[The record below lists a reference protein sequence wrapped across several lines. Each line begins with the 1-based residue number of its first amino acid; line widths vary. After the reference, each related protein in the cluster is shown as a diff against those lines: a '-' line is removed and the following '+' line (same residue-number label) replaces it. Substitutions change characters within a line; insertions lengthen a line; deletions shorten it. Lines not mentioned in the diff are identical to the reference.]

1 MWGDAMQNL
10 DFSKKFQGLKN
21 EKSIDNPWG

>member
-10 DFSKKFQGLKN
+10 DSNEKSQGLKN